1 VNFRAFFVLLKIVYE
16 EPCMKSLQKIA
27 ASCLIAGAMVS
38 SAFAAPETYKV
49 DTQGQHAF
57 IQFKIPHLGY
67 SMLLG
72 EFTKFDGS
80 FTVDT
85 ENLADSKV
93 DITIK
98 TESLDSNHAQR
109 DKHIRGGDMLNVSK
123 FPEATFKST
132 KVEVTG
138 DKTAKVHG
146 DLTLHG
152 VTKPITLDMTQI
164 GAGDDPWGGYRM
176 GFEGTTTF
184 ALADFGIDYDLGP
197 ASKEVEIYVSI
208 EGIKQ

>member
-1 VNFRAFFVLLKIVYE
+1 MNSLKKV
-16 EPCMKSLQKIA
+16 A
-27 ASCLIAGAMVS
+27 ASCIVASALIS
-38 SAFAAPETYKV
+38 SAFAAPDTYKV

-72 EFTKFDGS
+72 EFTSFDGS
-80 FTVDT
+80 FTVDP
-85 ENLADSKV
+85 EKPADSKV

-98 TESLDSNHAQR
+98 TESLDSNHGQR
-109 DKHIRGGDMLNVSK
+109 DKHIRSADMLAVK
-123 FPEATFKST
+123 QFPEATFKST
-132 KVEVTG
+132 KIEVNG
-138 DKTAKVHG
+138 EKTAKVHG

-152 VTKPITLDMTQI
+152 VTKPITMEMTQI

-184 ALADFGIDYDLGP
+184 ALSDFGINYDLGP

-208 EGIKQ
+208 EGIRQ